1 MIRKIVEIA
10 SIILLLFVSVLATA
24 EQDQL
29 SSTIANYSNDGRTLS
44 DGAVFISTEFLV
56 KFTHD
61 APVSFSSS
69 GNSIRSGVP
78 SIDRLNNE
86 FSIQNVERTFP
97 YESIK
102 EKNKYLFITIGLDRI
117 YTFEVPKDVNILTA
131 IAAYAA
137 NSYVEYAEPNF
148 IGQAHAIPN
157 DPMFTTQWGL
167 RNDGTNPPN
176 HPGTA
181 DADIDAPEAWDIETG
196 DSSVI
201 VAMLDTGIDWDHPD
215 LSARIWNNADETVNG
230 VDDDGNGYIDD
241 IRGWDFANN
250 DNNPIDDHGH
260 GTVNAGI
267 VGANTNNG
275 VGVAG
280 VDWHC
285 KIMAVKVLNQNMWGL
300 YSWWASGLK
309 YAADNGAKVIS
320 MSMGGT
326 SSSQTLKDAVDYAYG
341 LNCVIVVSMGNDN
354 SNTIYYPAAYSNVIA
369 VGATDTDDTRCVPPD
384 WQPFGMQNGGSNYG
398 NHIDV
403 VAPGNWINSTVWN
416 NVYQYW
422 GGTSMAA
429 PFVSGLAALL
439 FAKEPTLTN
448 AEVQNIICIT
458 AEDQVGNPA
467 EDTPGWDIYYGF
479 GRINAYHALLY
490 LTKPVLGIE
499 SIVGGTGIR
508 ATLNNTGFGDA
519 IDIHWNIT
527 ITGGFFVLQREAL
540 GNISS
545 IPSGGSTEIS
555 MSVFG
560 IGFGLLFPQPLI
572 TIYATYA
579 EDLSIEKS
587 VEATILFSQVTIK

>member
-1 MIRKIVEIA
+1 MNRKIVGIG
-10 SIILLLFVSVLATA
+10 SIILLLCFSVLPVTGHDPSSTSTFYPHDTGTLVDKSAFVSA
-24 EQDQL
+24 
-29 SSTIANYSNDGRTLS
+29 
-44 DGAVFISTEFLV
+44 EFLV
-56 KFTHD
+56 KFTQD

-69 GNSIRSGVP
+69 GNIIRSGI
-78 SIDRLNNE
+78 SSLDSLITE
-86 FSIQNVERTFP
+86 FCVLNVERTFP

-102 EKNKYLFITIGLDRI
+102 QKNNCLFTAIGLDRI
-117 YTFEVPKDVNILTA
+117 YTFEVCEEVDIHSA
-131 IAAYAA
+131 IAAFER
-137 NSYVEYAEPNF
+137 NPFVEYAEPNF
-148 IGQAHAIPN
+148 IGHAHAIPN

-250 DNNPIDDHGH
+250 DNNPMDDHGH

-267 VGANTNNG
+267 VGASTNNG
-275 VGVAG
+275 VGVVG

-285 KIMAVKVLNQNMWGL
+285 KLMAVKVLNQINWGQ
-300 YSWWASGLK
+300 YSWWASGLQ

-320 MSMGGT
+320 MSMGGANP
-326 SSSQTLKDAVDYAYG
+326 SQTLKDAVDYAYG

-354 SNTIYYPAAYSNVIA
+354 SNTVYYPAAYSNVIA

-403 VAPGNWINSTVWN
+403 VAPGNWINSTAWN

-422 GGTSMAA
+422 AGTSMAA

-439 FAKEPTLTN
+439 LAKEPSLTN
-448 AEVQNIICIT
+448 AAVQNIICTT

-467 EDTPGWDIYYGF
+467 EDTAGWDKYYGF
-479 GRINAYHALLY
+479 GRINAYDALLY
-490 LTKPVLGIE
+490 LTQPQLDIG
-499 SIVGGTGIR
+499 SIVGGTGIT

-519 IDIHWNIT
+519 TDIQWNIT
-527 ITGGFFVLQREAL
+527 ITGGFFVLPRETS
-540 GNISS
+540 GS
-545 IPSGGSTEIS
+545 IPSLAGGGSTELS

-560 IGFGLLFPQPLI
+560 IGLGLLFPQPLI
-572 TIYATYA
+572 TVSATCA
-579 EDLSIEKS
+579 EESSVEKS
-587 VEATILFSQVTIK
+587 VEATILFSQVTIQ